1 MCLVLHNGSNVLFQ
15 ASLIK
20 CLVNSN
26 LYYYR
31 TANLFI
37 ILILYVD
44 DLFIIRNDEHEVTN
58 LKSQFMAHFCMI
70 YLGLVWKYHG
80 IKFKRT
86 KCGLL
91 FHQLSYVNNTKTI
104 NATIYQCTIS
114 NYNYLTK
121 TLPNLQY
128 IVNIVCWHMHEPH
141 SEHLHVAFL
150 KFCYI

>member
-44 DLFIIRNDEHEVTN
+44 DLFIIRNDEHEIAN

-70 YLGLVWKYHG
+70 YLGLV
-80 IKFKRT
+80 
-86 KCGLL
+86 
-91 FHQLSYVNNTKTI
+91 
-104 NATIYQCTIS
+104 
-114 NYNYLTK
+114 
-121 TLPNLQY
+121 
-128 IVNIVCWHMHEPH
+128 
-141 SEHLHVAFL
+141 
-150 KFCYI
+150 